1 MGSEGLAN
9 DFAKMA
15 FTARK
20 CSVVEVVPD
29 AAARDGYRRGVTPSR
44 TPPPSCSTTPP
55 IERSASVLLPPARAA
70 SLQQKQGNLPKAG
83 ARNGESSHKGAENP
97 VQPPPTGNGGRS
109 SGFHS
114 SMPRSN
120 PHARERVMDDRK
132 HLDAVASFV
141 AFAGHE
147 TSVASPAGSS
157 RGSVLH
163 APANRIGDQEMLE
176 TSSSGGSPLASSEA
190 PLRRKEVLD
199 SVRSARADDGSRL
212 QRRGKSSPARLAL
225 PPARSN
231 AVVGNRSDGK
241 PARRSP
247 GW

>member
-1 MGSEGLAN
+1 MRAERPSAAPTAELLDDATHRKVGVGS
-9 DFAKMA
+9 
-15 FTARK
+15 
-20 CSVVEVVPD
+20 P
-29 AAARDGYRRGVTPSR
+29 PSR
-44 TPPPSCSTTPP
+44 ESG
-55 IERSASVLLPPARAA
+55 EPPAE
-70 SLQQKQGNLPKAG
+70 AG
-83 ARNGESSHKGAENP
+83 QPAQPEQRKGESSNRGAENP
-97 VQPPPTGNGGRS
+97 VQPPPSGNGGRS

-141 AFAGHE
+141 AFAGRE
-147 TSVASPAGSS
+147 TSVVSPAGSS
-157 RGSVLH
+157 RESVLH
-163 APANRIGDQEMLE
+163 ALANRIGDQEMLE
-176 TSSSGGSPLASSEA
+176 TSSSRGSPLASSEA

-199 SVRSARADDGSRL
+199 SGRSARADDGSRL

-231 AVVGNRSDGK
+231 TVVGNRSDGK